1 MFTAINNFFRLF
13 AINLDSLCNVSLL
26 GNVKSQKFL
35 SDELKGTDLA
45 KLKTDLIALGLK
57 DE

>member
-13 AINLDSLCNVSLL
+13 AINLDSACNISIL

-35 SDELKGTDLA
+35 AEELKGTDLVQ
-45 KLKTDLIALGLK
+45 LKTQLVALGLK